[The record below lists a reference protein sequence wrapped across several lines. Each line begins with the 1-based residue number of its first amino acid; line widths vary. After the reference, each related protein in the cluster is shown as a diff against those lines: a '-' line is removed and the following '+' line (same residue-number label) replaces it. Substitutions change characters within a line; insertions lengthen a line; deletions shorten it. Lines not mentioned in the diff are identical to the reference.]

1 MIPWRNAATRVAAVA
16 VLWFAFSLSA
26 HAADAV
32 TVGTVTASGSTVTVP
47 VFIRDLAATPLGVDR
62 PAGSKIQSLSIK
74 VSYSPASAVQSVTF
88 NRAGITANL
97 TPTSEFKPSTS
108 NSVSLLATF
117 HEATNPIPFTLNA
130 SAPGNLVAQLVVT
143 LSASATPS
151 SSIALTLDPSLTQ
164 LTDSG
169 GTAATKETE
178 GNGHL
183 ILVDGRIDVPPLS
196 VSLAPTSRTIS
207 AGGSANLSAVLS
219 SAVSSDTTVSLSS
232 SNVDVATVPASV
244 VIQAG
249 TTTANVPVSAVTA
262 GTTQI
267 TAAIEGSTAFSNI
280 TVIEGGCATPAA
292 PQISGPASAEI
303 GASYAVA
310 WTAVSNATE
319 YEIDEATDA
328 SFTNAATQ
336 TLTGT
341 SASYTHDV
349 GGIRYFYRVRARN
362 RAGACNVVSGNSS
375 TISVLIGAT
384 PVPAMRVLV
393 VVGSTPGSFGSYF
406 RTAVHLY
413 NPHGVALTG
422 KIVFHPAGASGSAED
437 PSMAYAIG
445 PGKTQAFDDL
455 LPAMGLGSG
464 IGSADLIADG
474 TSPLPLAL
482 ARVFNDGG
490 VAGTTGLT
498 QDAFSPN
505 DALRAGNSGVLFAPE
520 DQQRFRLNVGIR
532 TLDEGSTIEITVRDR
547 DGLVVKSA
555 SRTFPPSY
563 FTQLGSA
570 AILDGYALNGGETI
584 TFAVTSG
591 SAFLYGSTT
600 DNTTND
606 PSIQFAHGID

>member
-1 MIPWRNAATRVAAVA
+1 MIPWCNAATRVAAVA
-16 VLWFAFSLSA
+16 VLWFVFSISA

-32 TVGTVTASGSTVTVP
+32 TVGIVTASGSTVTVP
-47 VFIRDLAATPLGVDR
+47 VYIRDLAATPLGIDR
-62 PAGSKIQSLSIK
+62 PAGSKIQSFSIK

-88 NRAGITANL
+88 NRAGITASL

-108 NSVSLLATF
+108 NSASLLATF
-117 HEATNPIPFTLNA
+117 HEATNPIPLTLNA

-178 GNGHL
+178 ANGHL

-219 SAVSSDTTVSLSS
+219 SAVSSHTTVALSS
-232 SNVDVATVPASV
+232 SNVNVATVPASV

-249 TTTANVPVSAVTA
+249 ATTANVPVSAVAVGTA
-262 GTTQI
+262 QI
-267 TAAIEGSTAFSNI
+267 TAAIEGSTSFSNI
-280 TVIEGGCATPAA
+280 TVTGGACAAPAA

-303 GASYAVA
+303 GASYAIT
-310 WTAVSNATE
+310 WSAVSNATE
-319 YEIDEATDA
+319 YEVDEATDA
-328 SFTNAATQ
+328 NFTNAVTQ
-336 TLTGT
+336 TVTGT
-341 SASYTHDV
+341 SASYTHDA
-349 GGIRYFYRVRARN
+349 GGRYFYRVRARN
-362 RAGACNVVSGNSS
+362 RAGACNAVSAASS
-375 TISVLIGAT
+375 TISVLIDVT
-384 PVPAMRVLV
+384 PDPAMRVLV

-413 NPHGVALTG
+413 NPHSVAVSG
-422 KIVFHPAGASGSAED
+422 KIVFHPAGAPGSAED
-437 PSMAYAIG
+437 PSLAFAIG

-464 IGSADLIADG
+464 IGSADLIADE

-482 ARVFNDGG
+482 ARVFNDAGA
-490 VAGTTGLT
+490 AGTTGLT

-505 DALRAGNSGVLFAPE
+505 DALRSGSSGVLFAPE
-520 DQQRFRLNVGIR
+520 DVQRFRLNVGIR
-532 TLDEGSTIEITVRDR
+532 TLDEGATIGITVRDR
-547 DGLVVKSA
+547 NGLVVRSA
-555 SRTFPPSY
+555 SRTFPPTY
-563 FTQLGSA
+563 FAQLGSA
-570 AILDGYALNGGETI
+570 AFLDGYALVGGETI
-584 TFAVTSG
+584 TIAVTNG
-591 SAFLYGSTT
+591 SAFVYGSTT